1 MFINV
6 ICSIL
11 MFFSTVHGRTITI
24 CTIMLN
30 GGRLPYEYRKSG
42 PAADIALEEIKSL
55 YSELFEVNFIFK
67 DAGSECSENG
77 FGAIAAEVYYSNTVD
92 VFIGPG
98 CSFGVDVIGR
108 LAASWNLPVITPVGT
123 NADLAN
129 KNNFPT
135 LTRLSFGMN
144 KFSQMYL
151 SIFRRYNWTDV
162 TIIHDVTHSFFIIA
176 GDSLMIAFQYAG
188 INVER
193 ISFDSSQNDDIG
205 VVLKQAS
212 IRSRV
217 FIVSCSGDTF
227 REMMLIANQLGMT
240 TGEYVFIIIS
250 LFNGD
255 SLGDFS
261 WRRHDSLDE
270 FAAFAFDSVLMVK
283 LRRPTSDSFMEFERD
298 VKTRASTHY
307 NYTSE
312 DLEAN
317 PFITSMYEAFM
328 IYASVANETIS
339 EGGDLRDGMAV
350 TQKFWNREFRGL
362 DGSFKIDSNGDRNTD
377 FSLLDLD
384 GTSVEYK
391 VVANYFG
398 LDGKLVFNDSI
409 EIHWP
414 NNRGPP
420 LNRPLCGYDGN
431 DSKCKKSELSTTAIL
446 VIVLVAC
453 LVLFLLAL
461 MIIWRKHRREN
472 DIRSN
477 WWRIEQEDLLICK
490 FISRSVHSIMS
501 EFSLSKSAGKHSS
514 TSNDDGLLANKAI
527 YKGIN
532 VHFKKFETKHLNI
545 DRKMILEMIE
555 MRDFN
560 CSNLTKFIGLH
571 TKNQHILILTE
582 KCCRGNLQ
590 ALLLNDSIHLD
601 KDLKMALIRDLI
613 QGMTYLHQS
622 NICIHGGL
630 TSNSCVIDSR
640 FVLKVT
646 GFGLRRLKQQCKEII
661 RHDNNFWTAPEH
673 LRTKDRTVSQPGDVF
688 SFGII
693 LYEILTRNEP
703 YSEELDMFTSLEII
717 LKVIN
722 IENPPFRPTLPKT
735 NNKDFS
741 RGIDTLMY
749 DCLKEDPQNRPN
761 FMIIGK
767 RIKEATGFSKNH
779 NVLDALLKRME
790 QYANNLEALVLERT
804 QAFLEE
810 KRKSEELL
818 YQVLPRSV
826 AERLRDGRPVDPEEF
841 NCVTIYFSDIV
852 GFTDLSSQSTPFQ
865 IVDLLND
872 LYNCFDEIIDSYD
885 VYKVETIGDA
895 YMVVSGLPVL
905 NGTKHVNEIAQMAL
919 SIRDSVKC
927 FRIPHKPEKSLQCR
941 IGIHSGPVCA
951 GVVGRRMPRYCLFGD
966 TVNTASR
973 MESNG
978 EAMKIHISETTKM
991 LLDNFSEFD
1000 VKCRGSMQ
1008 IKVD

>member
-1 MFINV
+1 MVAFQYAGINV
-6 ICSIL
+6 EHIS
-11 MFFSTVHGRTITI
+11 FDSSQ
-24 CTIMLN
+24 N
-30 GGRLPYEYRKSG
+30 D
-42 PAADIALEEIKSL
+42 DIGVVLKQTSL
-55 YSELFEVNFIFK
+55 RSR
-67 DAGSECSENG
+67 
-77 FGAIAAEVYYSNTVD
+77 
-92 VFIGPG
+92 G

-261 WRRHDSLDE
+261 WRRHDSLD
-270 FAAFAFDSVLMVK
+270 
-283 LRRPTSDSFMEFERD
+283 
-298 VKTRASTHY
+298 
-307 NYTSE
+307 
-312 DLEAN
+312 EAN

-501 EFSLSKSAGKHSS
+501 EFSLSKSVGKHSS

-527 YKGIN
+527 YKGSN

-571 TKNQHILILTE
+571 AKNQHILILTE
-582 KCCRGNLQ
+582 NCCRGNLQ

-661 RHDNNFWTAPEH
+661 RHD
-673 LRTKDRTVSQPGDVF
+673 K
-688 SFGII
+688 
-693 LYEILTRNEP
+693 
-703 YSEELDMFTSLEII
+703 II

-722 IENPPFRPTLPKT
+722 IENPPFRPTLPKS

-895 YMVVSGLPVL
+895 YMVVSGLPIL

-978 EAMKIHISETTKM
+978 EAMNIHISETTKM
-991 LLDNFSEFD
+991 LLDSFSEFD

-1008 IKVD
+1008 IKGKGLMTTYWIKGYKIDITMSDTSKSDLSQDSIININVVTTLYEVLTPLYAVVTPLYAVVTPLYAVLTTVYAVLTTLYAVLTTLYAVLTTLYEVLTTLYAVVQTLYAVLTTLFEEITTLY